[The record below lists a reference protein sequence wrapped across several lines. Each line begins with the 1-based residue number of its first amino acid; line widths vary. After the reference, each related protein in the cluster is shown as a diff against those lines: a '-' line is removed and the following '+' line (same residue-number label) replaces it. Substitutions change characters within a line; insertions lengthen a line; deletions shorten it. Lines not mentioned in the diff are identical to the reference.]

1 MFWLALKFIKQTMT
15 EFKLH
20 YYFDDVVSY
29 DNGTTLES
37 VKVGYDY
44 YPAEDNYPHEPDSA
58 EIYDVFVFNLK
69 GDDISCDLPLA
80 EFQHIMS
87 ETKIHHARMLK
98 EKNEI

>member
-1 MFWLALKFIKQTMT
+1 MIDY
-15 EFKLH
+15 KLH
-20 YYFDDVVSY
+20 YHFEEFVSY
-29 DNGTTLES
+29 DDGETLEK
-37 VKVGYDY
+37 VIVGYDY
-44 YPAEDNYPHEPDSA
+44 YPAEINLPHDHNSA